1 MWLNLMK
8 SIWTDAIMSV
18 SMRLW
23 LELASNQFL
32 HSLRLPYDWD
42 KWINIGDDWILFYEC
57 NN

>member
-1 MWLNLMK
+1 MK

-42 KWINIGDDWILFYEC
+42 KRINIGGRLDIVLRM
-57 NN
+57 